1 MAPSTVQANLKTSL
15 IIENISFARGHESV
29 SVCPYFGYYWL
40 MAGTDEFLRSVSPET
55 FVKMEKFI
63 LFNETYLSSYVCWW
77 NVSKTGF
84 QSCGLVI
91 LKKF

>member
-40 MAGTDEFLRSVSPET
+40 MAGTDET

-91 LKKF
+91 LKKL